1 MGAWLTGTK
10 KRLDVHE
17 QSVNSAAVASA
28 WGHHRPSPGAS
39 VCGGGRRASAAVR
52 AYAVLTM
59 TRRHHV
65 PALAS
70 SVLAVVAPE
79 ADAADVDARLAAAG
93 ATLHAGVAEAL
104 LDELARLGLVRVTR
118 GSASRRRFVLTSLGQ
133 QALRDSLAS
142 GSADQ
147 LAELESLRTD
157 LLSTIAH
164 ELRTPLTAVRTS
176 VGLLLERDSEP
187 TEEQRRTLLAAIERN
202 AERMQRVVGDIL
214 DLTRFRAGSIRLQL
228 RRFDPLEL
236 ALGAQ
241 GSLAPLARE
250 LDATIRVEG
259 GRHQPP
265 VYGDR
270 RRLEQ
275 ALVNLVSNA
284 VHHAPPDGQ
293 VTVGVTASARETR
306 WAVRDHG
313 PGIPHE
319 ERPRLFERFF
329 VGRSDRH
336 SVHEGAGLGLPTAL
350 AIAQAHG
357 GTIEVESE
365 PGQGSTFTLV
375 VPTDGPEDPE

>member
-1 MGAWLTGTK
+1 VGAY
-10 KRLDVHE
+10 
-17 QSVNSAAVASA
+17 AVIEMTPRRHAS
-28 WGHHRPSPGAS
+28 PL
-39 VCGGGRRASAAVR
+39 ASAA
-52 AYAVLTM
+52 
-59 TRRHHV
+59 
-65 PALAS
+65 
-70 SVLAVVAPE
+70 LAVVAPE
-79 ADAADVDARLAAAG
+79 ADALDVMARLERAG
-93 ATLHAGVAEAL
+93 AILERSTAEGL
-104 LDELARLGLVRVTR
+104 FDDLARLGLVRVTR
-118 GSASRRRFVLTSLGQ
+118 GTGPQRRFVLTSLGQ
-133 QALRDSLAS
+133 QALRQSLVT
-142 GSADQ
+142 GSVDQ

-176 VGLLLERDSEP
+176 VGLLLEPASEP
-187 TEEQRRTLLAAIERN
+187 TEEQQRALLEAIERN
-202 AERMQRVVGDIL
+202 AERMQRLVGDIL

-236 ALGAQ
+236 ARSAQ

-250 LDATIRVEG
+250 QGSVIEIKG
-259 GRHQPP
+259 GDVLAP

-275 ALVNLVSNA
+275 ALVNLISNA
-284 VHHAPPDGQ
+284 VRHAPPGGR
-293 VTVGVTASARETR
+293 VLVRITSSPAETR
-306 WAVRDHG
+306 WSVRDEG

-336 SVHEGAGLGLPTAL
+336 GTREGVGLGLPTAL

-357 GTIEVESE
+357 GTVEVISE

-375 VPTDGPEDPE
+375 VPTDGPEELE